1 MTEDIFVPKSAPE
14 DALVGPLHTV
24 TYVTGDKQRVD
35 KALRRGYG
43 LTSTGWVGPEDGD
56 LAPMGEY
63 LGIPRDQGWEY
74 CCYNKSGT
82 GHNVQVR
89 VLGVDSSM
97 PAIRPAYDGLYA
109 GGATISFPIVDLRA
123 HEQTMKAL
131 GFASTVGVKEMEFQ
145 SPTGETYVSAE
156 IVYEAP
162 DNIFLLGVTR
172 PPIFVPVGPLD
183 PETGMGGA
191 AYSARCTH
199 NTDATVEFLQ
209 AVLGYEIRR
218 DVAFSVG
225 EKSAINLPEGTTER
239 FVQAFAPGSSTGYL
253 VLMDHG
259 ESTKDAAAPS
269 HAPPNRGIG
278 IWSFPSKHLQEVH
291 HRAVKHNVTILQPPA
306 RRMSPGFPETDT
318 LLLLDPDGLLVEVFA
333 DSF

>member
-24 TYVTGDKQRVD
+24 TYVTGDKQRLD

-43 LTSTGWVGPEDGD
+43 LTSTGWLDSDKSD
-56 LAPMGEY
+56 LAAISQY
-63 LGIPRDQGWEY
+63 LGIPLSENWQY
-74 CCYNKSGT
+74 CCYNKAGT
-82 GHNVQVR
+82 GSNVQVR
-89 VLGVDSSM
+89 VLSVDGSM
-97 PAIRPAYDGLYA
+97 PAIRPAYDGLHV
-109 GGATISFPIVDLRA
+109 GGATISFPIEDLRA
-123 HEQTMKAL
+123 HEQIMRTL
-131 GFASTVGVKEMEFQ
+131 GFSSTVGVKEMEFQ
-145 SPTGETYVSAE
+145 SPTGETYISAE
-156 IVYEAP
+156 IVYEGP

-172 PPIFVPVGPLD
+172 PPIFVPVGPID

-191 AYSARCTH
+191 AYSARCTQ
-199 NTDATVEFLQ
+199 NTNATVEFLEV
-209 AVLGYEIRR
+209 VLGYEIRR

-259 ESTKDAAAPS
+259 ERTKAAAAPS

-278 IWSFPSKHLQEVH
+278 IWSFPTKDLAEVH
-291 HRAVKHNVTILQPPA
+291 TRALKHGASILKSPA
-306 RRMSPGFPETDT
+306 LRVSPGIPETQT
-318 LLLLDPDGLLVEVFA
+318 LLLQDPDGMLIEVFA
-333 DSF
+333 GQF